1 MSETDDRLAGAEA
14 RLTALAALVRGT
26 LTTLVLRGL
35 LNKPAIDEML
45 KETADIMRAH
55 GAHQAAFDE
64 LEALNGDLPE
74 YLREAMGPGPDPDF
88 EDH

>member
-1 MSETDDRLAGAEA
+1 MSDDEDRILAAEA
-14 RLTALAALVRGT
+14 RLTALAGLVRGT

-35 LNKPAIDEML
+35 LNRASIDEML

-55 GAHQAAFDE
+55 GAHPAAFDE
-64 LEALNGDLPE
+64 LAALSGDLPE